1 MKVGGKR
8 LLEVPKNLAPPGV
21 DLPSGVALTY
31 EVELTEV
38 LSGYF

>member
-8 LLEVPKNLAPPGV
+8 VLQVPKNLAPPGV
-21 DLPSGVALTY
+21 DLPEGVPLTY

-38 LSGYF
+38 L